1 MGTDIYNVWDEL
13 YEMMCIPCI
22 HRDNAAALVERG
34 GQGDFDMGDAVP
46 IEDELEVY
54 GVEEVE

>member
-1 MGTDIYNVWDEL
+1 MKYKVKYFVRTTNYIVVDADS
-13 YEMMCIPCI
+13 
-22 HRDNAAALVERG
+22 RDNAAALVERG